1 MNSDFIVDVSE
12 ADFEEQVLAYSHET
26 PVLVDFWAE
35 WCVPCKVLGP
45 VLEKIAEEGQGTFR
59 LAKVD
64 VDRNPNLARQFRVS
78 GIPNVKAFR
87 DGAVIAELHGAQPE
101 HRVREFVGGIIPSE
115 VDLLLEKGRS
125 LLAQDRLYE
134 AEETFRDVLDQAPD
148 NPGAAFGLTKVLI
161 LQGEP
166 TEALQILRNF
176 PAGKEYSQA
185 QNLLPLAEA
194 LTREPLETDSDDP
207 LAAAYD
213 RSLRLVLRGNLEA
226 AMDGLL
232 DVLRQDKR
240 YRSGEPRRLIIGLLE
255 LLGEDHPA
263 THNYRSELASI
274 LF

>member
-1 MNSDFIVDVSE
+1 MNSDFIVEVSE

-26 PVLVDFWAE
+26 PVLVDFWAD

-45 VLEKIAEEGQGTFR
+45 ILEKIAEEGQGTFR

-101 HRVREFVGGIIPSE
+101 PRVREFIRGVIPSE
-115 VDLLLEKGRS
+115 VDLLLEKGQS
-125 LLAQDRLYE
+125 LLAQDRPYE
-134 AEETFRDVLDQAPD
+134 AEEVFRMILELAPD
-148 NPGAAFGLTKVLI
+148 NAGAALGLAKFLI

-166 TEALQILRNF
+166 AEALDILQSF

-194 LTREPLETDSDDP
+194 LAREPLEVDSDDI

-213 RSLRLVLRGNLEA
+213 RSLRLVERGNLEA
-226 AMDGLL
+226 AIDGLL

-255 LLGEDHPA
+255 LLGEGHPA
-263 THNYRSELASI
+263 TLSYRSELASI